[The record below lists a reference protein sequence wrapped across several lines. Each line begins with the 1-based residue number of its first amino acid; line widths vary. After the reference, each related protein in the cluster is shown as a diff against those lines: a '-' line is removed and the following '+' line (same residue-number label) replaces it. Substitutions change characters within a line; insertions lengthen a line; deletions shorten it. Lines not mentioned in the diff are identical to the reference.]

1 MLCGSE
7 ILPEGNHTLQLNT
20 VIQSEPLYVDQVQ
33 YQTAATAD
41 IGSVWTDISQRDGRV
56 NFSPGWEEDG
66 LLKWTYTPGAWLT
79 FDFVGTGVIWAGYTP
94 DNPGAGRGLGQYL
107 VDDQVAPTNFDIPLR
122 GGPFFNQPY
131 FHVSG
136 LSPGPHR
143 LQVTNAGN
151 TNTAA
156 LGVTHIYLKNS
167 PISKRD
173 TGKVI
178 GGAVGGSIGAVL
190 LLLAIMIFIWR
201 RRRLNQQQEERA
213 WGLYANLPSN
223 SPPIVPL
230 TGALGPTTLVTPYGS
245 YQPTA
250 FGLPAGA
257 NQSTTFVTPSGPTT
271 FVTPFSDPHR
281 GLSYNAAP
289 SVSHPHASTSF
300 ATQAVQPQVQQMV
313 WPTPRRTP
321 IQHIQDGRLEQVD
334 YDPYQQSSVRP
345 IAIV

>member
-1 MLCGSE
+1 MLCRSD

-41 IGSVWTDISQRDGRV
+41 VGSAWTDISQHDGRI
-56 NFSPGWEEDG
+56 NFSPGWEQDG

-79 FDFVGTGVIWAGYTP
+79 FDFV
-94 DNPGAGRGLGQYL
+94 DNPGVGRGLGQYL

-122 GGPFFNQPY
+122 AGPFFNQPY
-131 FHVSG
+131 FSIGG
-136 LSPGPHR
+136 LNPGPHR

-167 PISKRD
+167 PIPTRD
-173 TGKVI
+173 TGEVI
-178 GGAVGGSIGAVL
+178 GGAVGGSISAIL

-201 RRRLNQQQEERA
+201 RRRLNQQQEEA
-213 WGLYANLPSN
+213 ASGGGITQGPWELDANLPYHN
-223 SPPIVPL
+223 PPIVPL
-230 TGALGPTTLVTPYGS
+230 TGALGPTTFVTP

-250 FGLPAGA
+250 FGPPAGA
-257 NQSTTFVTPSGPTT
+257 NHSTTSVTPSGPTT
-271 FVTPFSDPHR
+271 FVTLSRDPHR

-289 SVSHPHASTSF
+289 IASHPHASTSF
-300 ATQAVQPQVQQMV
+300 ATPAVRPQVQQMV

-321 IQHIQDGRLEQVD
+321 IQHIQDGRLEHVD
-334 YDPYQQSSVRP
+334 YDPYQESSAPP
-345 IAIV
+345 IVIV